1 VKTASYFSGIGGMDL
16 GLHKAG
22 FDIVSQCEKDDFRRE
37 VLAARF
43 PGSAIYEDISE
54 VYYGEPE
61 GGSSSGGFLS
71 TEQNGRKA
79 WAGLSGSIDLL
90 CGGFPC
96 QDLSVAGRRA
106 GLAGERSGLFYEFAR
121 IADESVRDGGYVLIE
136 NVPGLFSSNKGE
148 DFRIVLNTLY
158 ECGFNDIAWRT
169 LNSQYF
175 GVPQR
180 RRRIFILGRRSG
192 GRSAGQILL
201 EPESGNWNSEPSSKK
216 GQKDS
221 RVSLSGFSGGGP
233 DDNDAQAGRLVYVEN
248 SRDEVREMDVSPALQ
263 KSSHVTRQAPV
274 VVSTLQAHKNG
285 YRLDADS
292 IEQFVPVAFNWQ
304 TGGDFRLML
313 GDTAPALQKSQT
325 VAIARPLSSRNERYD
340 FETET
345 FVAETAEYMGVRR
358 LTPREC
364 ERLQGL
370 PDDWTAVNGASD
382 TKRYGAIGDAVTV
395 PVAEWIGRRILEHE

>member
-1 VKTASYFSGIGGMDL
+1 MEVASYFSGIGGMDF

-22 FDIVSQCEKDDFRRE
+22 FNIISQCEKDEFRRE
-37 VLAARF
+37 VLSARF
-43 PGSAIYEDISE
+43 PGVQIYEDISE

-61 GGSSSGGFLS
+61 GGSASSGFFP
-71 TEQNGRKA
+71 TKQNGRKT

-121 IADESVRDGGYVLIE
+121 IADESVREGGYVLIE
-136 NVPGLFSSNKGE
+136 NVPGLFSSNQGE
-148 DFRIVLNTLY
+148 DFRIVIETLY

-180 RRRIFILGRRSG
+180 RRRIFILGRRSRG
-192 GRSAGQILL
+192 TSAGQILL
-201 EPESGNWNSEPSSKK
+201 EPESSNWDIEPSRKK

-233 DDNDAQAGRLVYVEN
+233 DDNDAQAGRLI
-248 SRDEVREMDVSPALQ
+248 
-263 KSSHVTRQAPV
+263 
-274 VVSTLQAHKNG
+274 STLQAHKNG

-345 FVAETAEYMGVRR
+345 FVKDGAPEYMGVRR

-370 PDDWTAVNGASD
+370 PDDWTDVNGASD

-395 PVAEWIGRRILEHE
+395 PVAQWIGRRILEHDDS

>member
-1 VKTASYFSGIGGMDL
+1 MQAASYFSGIGGMDL

-22 FDIVSQCEKDDFRRE
+22 FNIISQCEKDEFRRE
-37 VLAARF
+37 VLSARF
-43 PGSAIYEDISE
+43 PGVSIYEDISE

-61 GGSSSGGFLS
+61 GGSAPSGFLS
-71 TEQNGRKA
+71 TEQNGRKT
-79 WAGLSGSIDLL
+79 WAGLPRSIDLL

-96 QDLSVAGRRA
+96 QDLSVAGRRE

-148 DFRIVLNTLY
+148 DFKVVLSTLY

-180 RRRIFILGRRSG
+180 RRRVFILGRRSG
-192 GRSAGQILL
+192 GRSCGQILL
-201 EPESGNWNSEPSSKK
+201 EPEGGNWNSEPSSKK

-233 DDNDAQAGRLVYVEN
+233 DDNDAQAGRLI
-248 SRDEVREMDVSPALQ
+248 
-263 KSSHVTRQAPV
+263 
-274 VVSTLQAHKNG
+274 STLQAHNNG

-345 FVAETAEYMGVRR
+345 FVADGAPEYMGVRR

-370 PDDWTAVNGASD
+370 PDDWTAVNGARD

-395 PVAEWIGRRILEHE
+395 PVAEWIGRRILEHD

>member
-1 VKTASYFSGIGGMDL
+1 MKTASYFSGIGGMDK
-16 GLHKAG
+16 GLEQAG
-22 FDIVSQCEKDDFRRE
+22 FDIVSQCEKDEFRRE

-43 PGSAIYEDISE
+43 PGSVIYEDISE

-61 GGSSSGGFLS
+61 SGSSSGGFLS
-71 TEQNGRKA
+71 TKQNGRKT
-79 WAGLSGSIDLL
+79 WAGLPRSIDLL

-136 NVPGLFSSNKGE
+136 NVPGLFSSNQGE
-148 DFRIVLNTLY
+148 DFRIVLETLY
-158 ECGFNDIAWRT
+158 EFGFNDIAWRT

-201 EPESGNWNSEPSSKK
+201 EPESGDRNIEPGSKK

-233 DDNDAQAGRLVYVEN
+233 DDNDAQAGRLI
-248 SRDEVREMDVSPALQ
+248 A
-263 KSSHVTRQAPV
+263 
-274 VVSTLQAHKNG
+274 STLQAHKNG

-292 IEQFVPVAFNWQ
+292 IDQFVPVAFNWQ

-370 PDDWTAVNGASD
+370 PDDWTDVNGASD

-395 PVAEWIGRRILEHE
+395 PVAEWIGRRILEHDRT

>member
-1 VKTASYFSGIGGMDL
+1 MAKGCDFLETASYFSGVGGLDF

-22 FDIVSQCEKDDFRRE
+22 FNIISQCEKDDFRRE
-37 VLAARF
+37 VLKARF
-43 PGSAIYEDISE
+43 PGVAIYEDISE

-61 GGSSSGGFLS
+61 SGSSSGGFLS
-71 TEQNGRKA
+71 TEQVGRKT
-79 WAGLSGSIDLL
+79 WAGLSRSINLL

-121 IADESVRDGGYVLIE
+121 IADESVRDGGWVLIE

-148 DFRIVLNTLY
+148 DFRIVLETLY

-180 RRRIFILGRRSG
+180 RRRIFILGRRARG
-192 GRSAGQILL
+192 ASAGKILL
-201 EPESGNWNSEPSSKK
+201 EPESSSWNSEPSSKK

-221 RVSLSGFSGGGP
+221 RVSLSGLGSGGP
-233 DDNDAQAGRLVYVEN
+233 DDNDAQAGRLI
-248 SRDEVREMDVSPALQ
+248 
-263 KSSHVTRQAPV
+263 T
-274 VVSTLQAHKNG
+274 STIQAHKNG

-292 IEQFVPVAFNWQ
+292 VEQFVPVAFNWQ

-313 GDTAPALQKSQT
+313 GETSPALQKSQT
-325 VAIARPLSSRNERYD
+325 VAIARPLTSRNERYD
-340 FETET
+340 FETEN
-345 FVAETAEYMGVRR
+345 FVSENMAVRR

-364 ERLQGL
+364 ERLQGF
-370 PDDWTAVNGASD
+370 PDDWTLIDGATD
-382 TKRYGAIGDAVTV
+382 TKRYAAIGDAVTV
-395 PVAEWIGRRILEHE
+395 NVAEWIGRRILSYA

>member
-1 VKTASYFSGIGGMDL
+1 MIAASYFSGIGGMDL

-22 FDIVSQCEKDDFRRE
+22 FNIISQCEKDEFRRE
-37 VLAARF
+37 VLSARF
-43 PGSAIYEDISE
+43 PGTQIYEDISE

-61 GGSSSGGFLS
+61 SGSSSEGHRKS
-71 TEQNGRKA
+71 DEGRRKT

-96 QDLSVAGRRA
+96 QDLSVAGKRA

-121 IADESVRDGGYVLIE
+121 LADESVRDGGFVLIE
-136 NVPGLFSSNKGE
+136 NVPGLLSSHKGE
-148 DFRIVLNTLY
+148 DFRILLETLY
-158 ECGFNDIAWRT
+158 ELGFNDLSWRT

-192 GRSAGQILL
+192 GTSCAKILL
-201 EPESGNWNSEPSSKK
+201 EPESGARDIEPSRKK
-216 GQKDS
+216 GTKDS
-221 RVSLSGFSGGGP
+221 RISLSGLGEGGP
-233 DDNDAQAGRLVYVEN
+233 DDNDAQAGRLI
-248 SRDEVREMDVSPALQ
+248 
-263 KSSHVTRQAPV
+263 
-274 VVSTLQAHKNG
+274 STLQAHKNG

-292 IEQFVPVAFNWQ
+292 VEQFVPVAFNWQ

-345 FVAETAEYMGVRR
+345 FVAEYVGVRR
-358 LTPREC
+358 LTPLEC

-370 PDDWTAVNGASD
+370 PDGWTDVNGAKD
-382 TKRYGAIGDAVTV
+382 TKRYAAIGDAVTV
-395 PVAEWIGRRILEHE
+395 PVAEWIGRRILENV